1 MWISINFDLITFTWM
16 GSDIFYWGSRHGFWC
31 CSNLHGLYMVQHVSS
46 TFSGLSQDLIYYL
59 TKYKEIISFRQSHY
73 CVTNIIYFAQSSNK
87 PISTIYHCKNIIKPN
102 DKVLLVQSPINLTPY
117 APSSHISLVFLFTL
131 TDCLKYQLGK
141 LM

>member
-1 MWISINFDLITFTWM
+1 MVFDVVAIYMDYIWFNTFHQLFPDFPRT
-16 GSDIFYWGSRHGFWC
+16 
-31 CSNLHGLYMVQHVSS
+31 
-46 TFSGLSQDLIYYL
+46 YYL

-117 APSSHISLVFLFTL
+117 APSSHISLVVLFTL
-131 TDCLKYQLGK
+131 TDCLKYNWENSCK
-141 LM
+141 ARFVRYFEYKNPSY